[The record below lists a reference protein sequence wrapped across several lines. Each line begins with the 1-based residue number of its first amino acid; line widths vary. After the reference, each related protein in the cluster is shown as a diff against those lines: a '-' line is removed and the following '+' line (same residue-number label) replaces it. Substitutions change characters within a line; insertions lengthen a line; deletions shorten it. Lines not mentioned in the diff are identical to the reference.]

1 MDLVSKM
8 TFIVYGAGG
17 HARVVLDASLA
28 SGHNPEFI
36 VDDRPNCSQ
45 IYGIPVI
52 RPSDLRWLNLDNFSF
67 VVAVGC
73 NEARERIY
81 ERTIRKR
88 GGLPTSI
95 IHPTAVVSPRAR
107 IGSGTVVLAGVVV
120 NAEAWIGDN
129 VILNTACSVDH
140 DCQISNHVHLCPG
153 SRLAGGVK
161 IGLGSLIG
169 TGACVIPRVMIGQKV
184 TVGAGSVVVRDL
196 TDSVVAYGNP
206 AKPRSTIAIPRNLEP

>member
-1 MDLVSKM
+1 M

-17 HARVVLDASLA
+17 HARVVLDASIA

-52 RPSDLRWLNLDNFSF
+52 RPSDRRWLNLDNFSF

-81 ERTIRKR
+81 ESMIRKR
-88 GGLPTSI
+88 GGLPAPI

-107 IGSGTVVLAGVVV
+107 IGSGSVVLAGVVV

-161 IGLGSLIG
+161 VGLGSLIG
-169 TGACVIPRVMIGQKV
+169 TGACVIPRVRIGKKV

-196 TDSVVAYGNP
+196 TDRVVAYGNP
-206 AKPRSTIAIPRNLEP
+206 ARPRSTIAIPRNLES